1 MKVIK
6 AQFKDEAG
14 YYTMTWSFNPEL
26 WQVRDIIRHECK
38 TSNSTFIKFIN
49 HGKSISNYSKQ
60 S

>member
-38 TSNSTFIKFIN
+38 TSKSTFIKFL
-49 HGKSISNYSKQ
+49 NYNYGN
-60 S
+60 